1 MRVLLVELLLL
12 SADCLGQAR
21 QVDGLLEKK
30 TIHALE
36 DLAAKLDGVMGV
48 AAIDL
53 TTGHTISLNG
63 ATVFPQASSIKIPIM
78 IQVFRQIGQGKLRM
92 DQEAPVDLKS
102 LVDSSPRFK
111 AAAESTGKMTIRQ
124 LIEAMIEVSD
134 NASTN
139 VLFQLVGMANVNAWL
154 DSVQLKQTRLRRKM
168 IDIAA
173 ATRNEE
179 NVSTPLEMAAL
190 AAKLYYGQV
199 IDKAASADMLEI
211 LSRVKG
217 DMRAAIPVGVRVA
230 AKPGELT
237 GVRCETG
244 IVYLDKRPFALSV
257 AGAYLGENMNPV
269 PEATVIIFHHF
280 EMLAKSNRYGR
291 SLQ

>member
-1 MRVLLVELLLL
+1 
-12 SADCLGQAR
+12 
-21 QVDGLLEKK
+21 
-30 TIHALE
+30 
-36 DLAAKLDGVMGV
+36 
-48 AAIDL
+48 
-53 TTGHTISLNG
+53 
-63 ATVFPQASSIKIPIM
+63 
-78 IQVFRQIGQGKLRM
+78 M
-92 DQEAPVDLKS
+92 DQDVPVALKNA
-102 LVDSSPRFK
+102 VDNSPRFK

-139 VLFQLVGMANVNAWL
+139 ALIELVGIANVNAWL

-179 NVSTPLEMAAL
+179 NVSTPLEMATL
-190 AAKLYYGQV
+190 AAKLYRGEV
-199 IDKAASADMLEI
+199 IDKTASAEMIEI

-217 DMRAAIPVGVRVA
+217 DIRSSIPESVRVA

-244 IVYLDKRPFALSV
+244 IVYLDKRPFAISV
-257 AGAYLGENMNPV
+257 AGAFLGDKANPV
-269 PEATVIIFHHF
+269 PEAVKIIFHHF
-280 EMLAKSNRYGR
+280 ELLAKSNRYGR
-291 SLQ
+291 GLQ

>member
-1 MRVLLVELLLL
+1 MRALIPELFLL
-12 SADCLGQAR
+12 SAVGFGQAQ
-21 QVDGLLEKK
+21 QVDALLEKK
-30 TIHALE
+30 TMSALQE
-36 DLAAKLDGVMGV
+36 LAGKLDGVMGV

-53 TTGHTISLNG
+53 TTGHTIAMN
-63 ATVFPQASSIKIPIM
+63 ATTVFPQASSIKIPVM
-78 IQVFRQIGQGKLRM
+78 IQVFRDIRRGKLRM
-92 DQEAPVDLKS
+92 EQEVAADVNN

-111 AAAESTGKMTIRQ
+111 AAAEATGKMTIRQ

-134 NASTN
+134 NAATN
-139 VLFQLVGMANVNAWL
+139 VLIQLVGMANVNAWL

-190 AAKLYYGQV
+190 VAKLYRGEV
-199 IDKAASADMLEI
+199 IDKAASAEMIEI

-217 DMRAAIPVGVRVA
+217 DFRGAIPEGVGVA

-244 IVYLDKRPFALSV
+244 IVYLDKRPFVLSV
-257 AGAYLGENMNPV
+257 TSAFLGEKMNPV
-269 PEATVIIFHHF
+269 PEVAKIIFRHF

>member
-1 MRVLLVELLLL
+1 MRVLLIELFLL
-12 SADCLGQAR
+12 SAAFGQTP
-21 QVDGLLEKK
+21 QVEGLLEEK
-30 TIHALE
+30 TLHALRE
-36 DLAAKLDGVMGV
+36 LAANLDGVLGV

-53 TTGHTISLNG
+53 TTGHTISIN
-63 ATVFPQASSIKIPIM
+63 ATTVFPQASSIKIPIM
-78 IQVFRQIGQGKLRM
+78 IEVFRQIGQGKLRM
-92 DQEAPVDLKS
+92 DQEVSVDQKS
-102 LVDSSPRFK
+102 LVGSSPRFK
-111 AAAESTGKMTIRQ
+111 AAAQLTGKMTIRQ

-139 VLFQLVGMANVNAWL
+139 ALIGLVGMASVNAWL
-154 DSVQLKQTRLRRKM
+154 DSAQLKQTRLRRKM

-179 NVSTPLEMAAL
+179 NVSTPLEMATL
-190 AAKLYYGQV
+190 AAKLYRGEV
-199 IDKAASADMLEI
+199 IGKAASAEMLEI

-257 AGAYLGENMNPV
+257 AGAYLGGNMDPV
-269 PEATVIIFHHF
+269 PEATTIMFRHF
-280 EMLAKSNRYGR
+280 EKLAKSNRYGR

>member
-1 MRVLLVELLLL
+1 MRVVFFLIFLL
-12 SADCLGQAR
+12 STAFGQAPK
-21 QVDGLLEKK
+21 VDELLEKK
-30 TIHALE
+30 TLLTLQ
-36 DLAAKLDGVMGV
+36 DLAARLDGVMGV

-53 TTGHTISLNG
+53 TTGHTISING
-63 ATVFPQASSIKIPIM
+63 VTVFPQASSIKIPIM
-78 IQVFRQIGQGKLRM
+78 IQVFRQIGLGKLRM
-92 DQEAPVDLKS
+92 DQEATVNLKS

-139 VLFQLVGMANVNAWL
+139 VLIQLVGMGNVNAWL
-154 DSVQLKQTRLRRKM
+154 DSAQLRQTRLRRKM
-168 IDIAA
+168 IDLGA

-179 NVSTPLEMAAL
+179 NVSTPLEMATL
-190 AAKLYYGQV
+190 AAKLFRGEV
-199 IDKAASADMLEI
+199 ISKAASAEMLEI

-217 DMRAAIPVGVRVA
+217 DIRAAIPEGIRVA

-237 GVRCETG
+237 GVHCETG

-257 AGAYLGENMNPV
+257 SGAFLAEQANPV
-269 PEATVIIFHHF
+269 PEATKIIFRYF
-280 EMLAKSNRYGR
+280 ELLAKSNLYGR
-291 SLQ
+291 GLQ

>member
-1 MRVLLVELLLL
+1 MRVLFVELFLL
-12 SADCLGQAR
+12 SAAFGQAPK
-21 QVDGLLEKK
+21 VDELLEKK
-30 TIHALE
+30 MLHALLE
-36 DLAAKLDGVMGV
+36 LAAKLDGVMGV

-53 TTGHTISLNG
+53 TTGHTISING
-63 ATVFPQASSIKIPIM
+63 STVFPQASSIKIPIM
-78 IQVFRQIGQGKLRM
+78 IQVFRQTGQGKLRM
-92 DQEAPVDLKS
+92 DQDVPVDLKS

-111 AAAESTGKMTIRQ
+111 VAAESTGKMTIRQ

-139 VLFQLVGMANVNAWL
+139 VLIQLVGMANVNAWL
-154 DSVQLKQTRLRRKM
+154 DSAQLKQTRLRRKM

-179 NVSTPLEMAAL
+179 NVSTPLEMATL
-190 AAKLYYGQV
+190 AAKLYRGQV
-199 IDKAASADMLEI
+199 IDKAASAEMLEI

-217 DMRAAIPVGVRVA
+217 DMRAAIPEGVRVA

-237 GVRCETG
+237 GVRSETG

-257 AGAYLGENMNPV
+257 AGAYLGENTNPV
-269 PEATVIIFHHF
+269 PEATAIVFHHF

-291 SLQ
+291 GLQ